1 MPVCQEK
8 WDREPNLVVTLDEKG
23 GKPTPSLSRK
33 SSIYFNLQITEQ
45 KPTGARVGVP
55 DGS

>member
-33 SSIYFNLQITEQ
+33 SSVYFNLQITEQ

-55 DGS
+55 DRS